1 MASSA
6 FYNAS
11 VRQQE
16 LLKRAATVLGGFSAE
31 NDITNVTYAAGTEV
45 PESITY
51 ANGSGSNI
59 TRQVTGNFG
68 DLGLLPTEE
77 VAIRNARLRNATAL
91 PSGNIVTG
99 ASNNSS
105 IQNNQFSNSV
115 EVKSSA
121 TGLSTLDSSNVGNDA
136 VNTALTG
143 LRDTVNQ
150 RLQNSGLGKGAQ
162 ILGDLG
168 GGILGNI
175 VSKFPSSGADL
186 RVKISDP
193 SGRIAQLGGALDALR
208 STDFKVVFPYTPE
221 ITVSHQANYTS
232 LNPTHSNY
240 EYLFYQNSVV
250 NEITINANFSARNSA
265 DAGYVL
271 AVQHFFRSATKM
283 FSGQDDIAGLPPI
296 VCRLEGHGNL
306 QFGYVPVVITGF
318 NVTLPSDVDYIS
330 AGGTNSTIGRVP
342 TLQTMSITA
351 KPIYSRDRLTND
363 FSLTSFAQGQLLG
376 DQNNGIG
383 GFI

>member
-11 VRQQE
+11 LRQQD
-16 LLKRAATVLGGFSAE
+16 LLKRAANVLGGFSAE
-31 NDITNVTYAAGTEV
+31 NDITNVTYVSGTEV

-51 ANGSGSNI
+51 SNNSGTNI
-59 TRQVTGNFG
+59 TRQVTPNFG
-68 DLGLLPTEE
+68 DLGLRSDEE
-77 VAIRNARLRNATAL
+77 AAIRNLRLENATTL
-91 PSGNIVTG
+91 PTGNILNG
-99 ASNNSS
+99 QSNRSS
-105 IQNNQFSNSV
+105 IQSSQYTDSITTSA
-115 EVKSSA
+115 SA
-121 TGLSTLDSSNVGNDA
+121 TGISTLDNSNIINDGINS
-136 VNTALTG
+136 VVTG

-150 RLQNSGLGKGAQ
+150 RLQNSGLGKGAE
-162 ILGDLG
+162 ILADIG
-168 GGILGNI
+168 GGLLGNI

-221 ITVSHQANYTS
+221 ISVTHQANYS
-232 LNPTHSNY
+232 SMNPTHSNY

-250 NEITINANFSARNSA
+250 NEITINATFSARNSA

-283 FSGQDDIAGLPPI
+283 FYGQDDIAGLPPI

-306 QFGYVPVVITGF
+306 QFGYIPVVITGF
-318 NVTLPSDVDYIS
+318 TSTLPADVDYIS
-330 AGGTNSTIGRVP
+330 AGGTNSTVGRVP
-342 TLQTMSITA
+342 TLQTMTIIA
-351 KPIYSRDRLTND
+351 KPIYSRDRLTNE
-363 FSLTSFAQGQLLG
+363 FSLTGFAQGQLLG
-376 DQNNGIG
+376 DQNTGKG

>member
-16 LLKRAATVLGGFSAE
+16 LLKRASGVLGGFSAE
-31 NDITNVTYAAGTEV
+31 NDITSVTYASGTEV

-51 ANGSGSNI
+51 TNDSGTI
-59 TRQVTGNFG
+59 TRNVTPNFG
-68 DLGLLPTEE
+68 DLGLRPDEE
-77 VAIRNARLRNATAL
+77 AAIRNLRLENATTL
-91 PSGNIVTG
+91 PSGNILNG
-99 ASNNSS
+99 QSNRSS
-105 IQNNQFSNSV
+105 IQSSQFRDSTTV
-115 EVKSSA
+115 RATA
-121 TGLSTLDSSNVGNDA
+121 TGLSTLDNSNIINDGINSA
-136 VNTALTG
+136 VTS
-143 LRDTVNQ
+143 LRDSVNN
-150 RLQNSGLGKGAQ
+150 RLQNSGLGKGAE
-162 ILGDLG
+162 ILADIG
-168 GGILGNI
+168 GGLLGNI

-232 LNPTHSNY
+232 MNPTHSNY

-250 NEITINANFSARNSA
+250 NEISINANFSARNSA

-283 FSGQDDIAGLPPI
+283 FYGQDDIAGLPPI
-296 VCRLEGHGNL
+296 VCRLEGHGSL
-306 QFGYVPVVITGF
+306 QFGYIPIVITGF

-330 AGGTNSTIGRVP
+330 AGGPNSTIGRVP

-351 KPIYSRDRLTND
+351 KPIYSRDRITNE

-376 DQNNGIG
+376 DQNSGKG

>member
-16 LLKRAATVLGGFSAE
+16 LLKRASGVLGGFSAE
-31 NDITNVTYAAGTEV
+31 NDITSVTYASGTEV

-51 ANGSGSNI
+51 TNDSGTI
-59 TRQVTGNFG
+59 TRNVTPNFG
-68 DLGLLPTEE
+68 DLGLRPDEE
-77 VAIRNARLRNATAL
+77 AAIRNLRLENATTL
-91 PSGNIVTG
+91 PSGNILNG
-99 ASNNSS
+99 QSNRSS
-105 IQNNQFSNSV
+105 IQSSQFRDSTTV
-115 EVKSSA
+115 RATA
-121 TGLSTLDSSNVGNDA
+121 TGLSTLDNSNIINDGINSA
-136 VNTALTG
+136 VTS
-143 LRDTVNQ
+143 LRDSVNN
-150 RLQNSGLGKGAQ
+150 RLQNSGLGKGAE
-162 ILGDLG
+162 ILADIG
-168 GGILGNI
+168 GGLLGNI

-193 SGRIAQLGGALDALR
+193 SGRIAQLGGALEALR

-232 LNPTHSNY
+232 MNPTHSNY

-250 NEITINANFSARNSA
+250 NEISINANFSARNSA

-283 FSGQDDIAGLPPI
+283 FYGQDDIAGLPPI
-296 VCRLEGHGNL
+296 VCRLEGHGSL
-306 QFGYVPVVITGF
+306 QFGYIPIVITGF

-330 AGGTNSTIGRVP
+330 AGGPNSTIGRVP

-351 KPIYSRDRLTND
+351 KPIYSRDRITNE

-376 DQNNGIG
+376 DQNSGKG